1 MGVIALP
8 LTYFGNLAYFKLILE
23 AEELWIDD
31 HEIYLKQTFRN
42 RMQILAAN
50 GPLGLSVPIVSPKGS
65 ELHSD
70 DIKISYD
77 DPWQSKHIK
86 TIRSA
91 YKSSPFYDEY
101 AEEINQLINSKYEYL
116 NDLNKAVLKTLFS
129 LLNIDRKIHFS
140 SIDPIPAS
148 AFSYRGYFKPTK
160 TSNEFTQF
168 TPYVQVFNYKFDF
181 VSNLSILDLLFN
193 EGPYAMSYL
202 LNEIK

>member
-1 MGVIALP
+1 MEAKVLP

-31 HEIYLKQTFRN
+31 QEIYLKQTFRN

-50 GPLGLSVPIVSPKGS
+50 GPLGLSVPIVSPKGK
-65 ELHSD
+65 ELHSNE
-70 DIKISYD
+70 IKISYD
-77 DPWQSKHIK
+77 DAWQAKHVK

-101 AEEINQLINSKYEYL
+101 ADEINQLIETRYEYL
-116 NDLNKAVLKTLFS
+116 NELNKAVLSTLFT
-129 LLNIDRKIHFS
+129 LLNINKKIHFS
-140 SIDPIPAS
+140 SIETIPPA

-160 TSNEFTQF
+160 TTNEFTQF

-181 VSNLSILDLLFN
+181 ISNLSILDLLFN